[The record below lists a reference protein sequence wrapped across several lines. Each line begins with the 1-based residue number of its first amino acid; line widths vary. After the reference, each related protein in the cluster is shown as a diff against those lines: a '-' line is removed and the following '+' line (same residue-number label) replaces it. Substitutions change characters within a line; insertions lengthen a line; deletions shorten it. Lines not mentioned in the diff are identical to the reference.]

1 MNDHPQDVHNSPASG
16 DSAPHLSPAPS
27 AGTSDASEPARP
39 PAPRKGGTPPSET
52 AGGAAEAGG
61 SGESSAPRPQGTNA
75 PGDGGPARPAGHP
88 RPSAKSGIELA
99 REALA
104 QAKADARKRG
114 SVPGQGQGGGQRK
127 ASRPVRL
134 REPGRGGDP
143 KPFGAAIRELL
154 ASRGWEQ
161 RAAMGG
167 VFGNWPGI
175 VGPQLAEHTRPERFE
190 DGELTV
196 AADST
201 TWATQ
206 LRLLSSTLVKR
217 LNEELGHGTVRRV
230 KVVGPSTGP
239 RRQGGWRVR

>member
-1 MNDHPQDVHNSPASG
+1 MSDRPQDVHNSPDPVNASDVPPGTGTSGSGETHAASASG
-16 DSAPHLSPAPS
+16 Q
-27 AGTSDASEPARP
+27 
-39 PAPRKGGTPPSET
+39 
-52 AGGAAEAGG
+52 GAAEA
-61 SGESSAPRPQGTNA
+61 AP
-75 PGDGGPARPAGHP
+75 
-88 RPSAKSGIELA
+88 AKSGIELA

-114 SVPGQGQGGGQRK
+114 SIPGQGGKRK
-127 ASRPVRL
+127 SVRPSVV

-143 KPFGAAIRELL
+143 KAFGAAIRDLL

-161 RAAMGG
+161 RAAVGG

-175 VGPQLAEHTRPERFE
+175 VGPELAEHTRPDRFE

-196 AADST
+196 VADST

-206 LRLLSSTLVKR
+206 LRLLSSTLVRR

-230 KVVGPSTGP
+230 KVVGPSSGP
-239 RRQGGWRVR
+239 RRTGGWRVR

>member
-1 MNDHPQDVHNSPASG
+1 MNDHPQDVHNPA
-16 DSAPHLSPAPS
+16 
-27 AGTSDASEPARP
+27 
-39 PAPRKGGTPPSET
+39 TP
-52 AGGAAEAGG
+52 GAEA
-61 SGESSAPRPQGTNA
+61 ESSASAEPQAPRP
-75 PGDGGPARPAGHP
+75 DGQSPAQPP
-88 RPSAKSGIELA
+88 EPPAKSGIELA
-99 REALA
+99 RQALA

-114 SVPGQGQGGGQRK
+114 SVPGQGGGQRK
-127 ASRPVRL
+127 TQRPVRL

-143 KPFGAAIRELL
+143 KAFGAAIRDLL

-161 RAAMGG
+161 RAAVGG

-175 VGPQLAEHTRPERFE
+175 VGPELAEHTRPERFE

-206 LRLLSSTLVKR
+206 LRLLSSTLVRR

-230 KVVGPSTGP
+230 KVVGPSSGP
-239 RRQGGWRVR
+239 RRPGTWRVR

>member
-1 MNDHPQDVHNSPASG
+1 MNDYPQGVDNSPESVNDAQ
-16 DSAPHLSPAPS
+16 
-27 AGTSDASEPARP
+27 DASCKPEPSGP
-39 PAPRKGGTPPSET
+39 P
-52 AGGAAEAGG
+52 
-61 SGESSAPRPQGTNA
+61 
-75 PGDGGPARPAGHP
+75 
-88 RPSAKSGIELA
+88 AKSGIELA

-114 SVPGQGQGGGQRK
+114 SIPGQGGKRK
-127 ASRPVRL
+127 NGRPVGV

-143 KPFGAAIRELL
+143 KAFGSAIRELL

-161 RAAMGG
+161 RAAVGG

-175 VGPQLAEHTRPERFE
+175 VGPELAEHTRPERFE

-196 AADST
+196 IADST

-206 LRLLSSTLVKR
+206 LRLLASTLVRR

-230 KVVGPSTGP
+230 KVVGPSSGP
-239 RRQGGWRVR
+239 RRPGGWRVR